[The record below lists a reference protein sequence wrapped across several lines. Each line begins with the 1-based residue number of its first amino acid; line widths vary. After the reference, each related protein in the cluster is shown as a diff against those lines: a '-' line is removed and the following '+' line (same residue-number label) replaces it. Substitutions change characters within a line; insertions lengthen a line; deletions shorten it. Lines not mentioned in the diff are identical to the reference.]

1 MSKVCNPKLS
11 GTLSPQMKLAQI
23 QRDLTEATREKNPS
37 LLKQLNWAQTLANGF
52 IQIDNLATSYP
63 ELKGWVNQVHIGEK
77 LRSLQSHNYNDTMRV
92 VGDLSDKDS
101 GAITRL
107 MEALDAGMK
116 PTENPDGS
124 TSVTATQNLVGMK
137 KGETF
142 TLNPKLT
149 KVWKDSRKILDN
161 IYDDVIRATKT
172 SLKIDPDATTF
183 PDTPEGQAAK
193 EVVELLEEARRENYL
208 PHVRKGRYAVEFY
221 DPAPLQQRIKE
232 LRGKPDSEGE
242 IQQLEERLR
251 KYGGAKRLE
260 AYDTRLDR
268 TGTLP
273 KIKTSQS
280 LADSRAKELESQG
293 MKNIKVR
300 DLQAEKEMF
309 DAYLPEMDSLSAIDY
324 LFQAIL
330 TPDKNDARGELLR
343 VMDRLKA
350 EREGGRQ
357 GRLKRRKDIPGWL
370 RPDNYD
376 TYFRSTFPAYVF
388 SMSDYIANKATEGG
402 RRDAINA
409 ISSPDVQRIAKKAEE
424 YLHTDE
430 STVAKLKNLTFLYT
444 LGGNISSALIQPT
457 QLLHTTWPLLSGI
470 GGTGNAAVAISK
482 AAGIFLANIKF
493 SSLDPAK
500 ILDIDK
506 LNIPQDEKDL
516 IRRMFAE
523 GMAEALL
530 TRDQA
535 PSYLARSQD
544 PDLYA
549 LGKNVGKVMDVSSFA
564 FAAMET
570 VNRLATGLATYRMMK
585 DPKAFKRLQKM
596 AQNVGDKISTP
607 IDAVEWMVRESQF
620 TMGKPFRAQYMRGP
634 VGGLAFQFMPFTF
647 KMLGFQRRA
656 MEYYGGK
663 GILSTDVGKKI
674 LGLHLL
680 GVFATAGLWGLP
692 FASAGGDL
700 LEKLLKLAGP
710 SMGIS
715 PVALRAELREALQ
728 GVLQEV
734 PGLGMLGTPAEL
746 ADYVFSG
753 PFRALGVDISK
764 RTAMEVIPENVL
776 NLDLL
781 NMGPF
786 LSAVVGGGADAV
798 NYWKRG
804 MEWMAI
810 ASLLPVSVR
819 NVARSAAMQEEG
831 FITPGKLEPTLPAR
845 EMRDLADI
853 MKVSIGFT
861 PTKVAEA
868 REAKQETKELG
879 EKMDSLRQ
887 SYSDKIA
894 RAMAKFAETKDPSHR
909 QEALQLR
916 SEIVEFDKG
925 RPLRDRIIQDPESF
939 NSIVSRKVK
948 SILYP
953 QAGGVPKS
961 VEKEYF
967 QRIQ

>member
-1 MSKVCNPKLS
+1 
-11 GTLSPQMKLAQI
+11 
-23 QRDLTEATREKNPS
+23 
-37 LLKQLNWAQTLANGF
+37 
-52 IQIDNLATSYP
+52 
-63 ELKGWVNQVHIGEK
+63 
-77 LRSLQSHNYNDTMRV
+77 
-92 VGDLSDKDS
+92 
-101 GAITRL
+101 
-107 MEALDAGMK
+107 
-116 PTENPDGS
+116 
-124 TSVTATQNLVGMK
+124 
-137 KGETF
+137 
-142 TLNPKLT
+142 
-149 KVWKDSRKILDN
+149 
-161 IYDDVIRATKT
+161 
-172 SLKIDPDATTF
+172 
-183 PDTPEGQAAK
+183 
-193 EVVELLEEARRENYL
+193 
-208 PHVRKGRYAVEFY
+208 
-221 DPAPLQQRIKE
+221 
-232 LRGKPDSEGE
+232 
-242 IQQLEERLR
+242 
-251 KYGGAKRLE
+251 
-260 AYDTRLDR
+260 
-268 TGTLP
+268 
-273 KIKTSQS
+273 
-280 LADSRAKELESQG
+280 
-293 MKNIKVR
+293 
-300 DLQAEKEMF
+300 
-309 DAYLPEMDSLSAIDY
+309 
-324 LFQAIL
+324 
-330 TPDKNDARGELLR
+330 
-343 VMDRLKA
+343 
-350 EREGGRQ
+350 
-357 GRLKRRKDIPGWL
+357 
-370 RPDNYD
+370 
-376 TYFRSTFPAYVF
+376 
-388 SMSDYIANKATEGG
+388 
-402 RRDAINA
+402 
-409 ISSPDVQRIAKKAEE
+409 
-424 YLHTDE
+424 
-430 STVAKLKNLTFLYT
+430 
-444 LGGNISSALIQPT
+444 
-457 QLLHTTWPLLSGI
+457 
-470 GGTGNAAVAISK
+470 
-482 AAGIFLANIKF
+482 
-493 SSLDPAK
+493 
-500 ILDIDK
+500 
-506 LNIPQDEKDL
+506 
-516 IRRMFAE
+516 
-523 GMAEALL
+523 
-530 TRDQA
+530 
-535 PSYLARSQD
+535 
-544 PDLYA
+544 
-549 LGKNVGKVMDVSSFA
+549 
-564 FAAMET
+564 
-570 VNRLATGLATYRMMK
+570 
-585 DPKAFKRLQKM
+585 
-596 AQNVGDKISTP
+596 
-607 IDAVEWMVRESQF
+607 
-620 TMGKPFRAQYMRGP
+620 
-634 VGGLAFQFMPFTF
+634 MPFTF

-753 PFRALGVDISK
+753 PFRAMGIDISK

-819 NVARSAAMQEEG
+819 NVARSVAMQEEG

-894 RAMAKFAETKDPSHR
+894 RAMAKFAETKDPSYR

-916 SEIVEFDKG
+916 DEIIDFDKG

-939 NSIVSRKVK
+939 NSSISRKVK